1 VHFSKI
7 KKLLYLSQF
16 YLVLRQNIDYV
27 LKKLLEI
34 VMKTIFVS
42 KPLCK
47 RRESFMIKKRVL
59 LFSLLIMGAL
69 TGMRMQASNAAASA
83 CCPTTTCN
91 SNASCACPCGAK
103 TYFANLPLFQS
114 YRPELW
120 TSFRNDRM
128 LAESCGWG
136 GVLDIVVYGGQSTNP
151 DQLAAY
157 FLPGCKQRLAVSELL
172 NPTAAAATPASEYAD
187 IMAQHFNIVTVDGS
201 QLTPTGGFRS
211 DVCFRARHSEAGV
224 GLHWKQGF
232 LFNNDKS
239 KWWYL
244 DINLPLTWVKNK
256 MEIGETIISDGGG
269 VNEAL
274 SNDPAVVDMTTA
286 FRQAGWRFG
295 KIDCRCNRTKF
306 GVADIELKFG
316 RQWWSDCCNAAGYI
330 GVLIPTGNRPNGC
343 YVFEPVVGHGGSAAL
358 MFGSE
363 GGYEIWSSCNNNW
376 HLSWA
381 WAAQG
386 MYLFGRCQTRSFDL
400 KNKPWSR
407 YQEVYAN
414 QAQAAEAAALGGL
427 GTRGQYLSTP
437 GINVFTQ
444 CMKVTPGVW
453 SNATTSFIV
462 ESECGFAGEL
472 GYNLLARQSECVDLN
487 WTEGPALKHTFG
499 SGQTTV
505 VRDITPSPYLNGA
518 ATVVALENYDY
529 SVIHKAD
536 LDLQSAAHPAGLV
549 HLVYGS
555 LGWVYDCKF
564 PSYFTVGGSYEFP
577 YHDYSVMKRWT
588 VWGKVGVTF

>member
-1 VHFSKI
+1 MV
-7 KKLLYLSQF
+7 
-16 YLVLRQNIDYV
+16 
-27 LKKLLEI
+27 
-34 VMKTIFVS
+34 
-42 KPLCK
+42 
-47 RRESFMIKKRVL
+47 
-59 LFSLLIMGAL
+59 GAL
-69 TGMRMQASNAAASA
+69 VTGAAVQASTSASSS
-83 CCPTTTCN
+83 CCSTTACN
-91 SNASCACPCGAK
+91 SNASCACPSGSK
-103 TYFANLPLFQS
+103 TFFTNIPLFQS

-128 LAESCGWG
+128 LSESCGWG
-136 GVLDIVVYGGQSTNP
+136 GILDIVVYGGQSTNP

-157 FLPGCKQRLAVSELL
+157 FLPNCKNNLLVTEAL
-172 NPTAAAATPASEYAD
+172 NPLPPFDNSTVLGD
-187 IMAQHFNIVTVDGS
+187 VMAQHFNIVTNNETFS
-201 QLTPTGGFRS
+201 SRI
-211 DVCFRARHSEAGV
+211 CFGARHSEAGV

-232 LFNNDKS
+232 AFNDDKS

-244 DINLPLTWVKNK
+244 DINLPLTWVKNR
-256 MEIGETIISDGGG
+256 MSINETILNNGGG
-269 VNEAL
+269 VDTAA

-286 FRQAGWRFG
+286 FRQAGWKYG
-295 KIDCRCNRTKF
+295 KIDCRCKNTKF

-316 RQWWSDCCNAAGYI
+316 RQWWSDCCNAAGYV
-330 GVLIPTGNRPNGC
+330 GVLIPTGNRAKGC
-343 YVFEPVVGHGGSAAL
+343 YVFEPIVGHGGSAGL
-358 MFGSE
+358 IFGSE
-363 GGYEIWSSCNNNW
+363 GGYELWNSCNNNW

-386 MYLFGRCQTRSFDL
+386 MYLFSRCQTRSFDL

-414 QAQAAEAAALGGL
+414 LAQATEAAALADAESP
-427 GTRGQYLSTP
+427 RAQYLSTP

-462 ESECGFAGEL
+462 ESECGFGGEL

-487 WTEGPALKHTFG
+487 WVEGAALKHTEGGGF
-499 SGQTTV
+499 TTFI
-505 VRDITPSPYLNGA
+505 RDITPSPYLNSSAVDCSGVSLA
-518 ATVVALENYDY
+518 NY
-529 SVIHKAD
+529 SSAVIHKAD

-555 LGWVYDCKF
+555 MGWLWDCKF
-564 PSYFTVGGSYEFP
+564 PSYFTVGASYEFP